1 MYEDTNEFGNELS
14 VGGALK
20 ENASEKPSFLE
31 YSLQEWYDAK
41 REIKKEYGIAYDT
54 SYTSIYQTANE
65 SLGDKSA
72 GGGLFQINMQYK
84 PKNQNKE
91 YSGSLNF
98 RVENRHNYTNAS
110 LHDFGGEV
118 GSAMPTVY
126 AFNDMKWGV
135 IQLYW
140 EQSLTEDFKFII
152 GRLQPIA
159 YIDSYAFISPF
170 TGFLNQ
176 SFSWAPTMAIPAS
189 GFGIAGGTMLNDNIY
204 LTASLSDANAD
215 NTKVG
220 FDTFFQ
226 DREYFKHVEF
236 GFIKSLKEREIN
248 NVHMTLWHSDE
259 REKAKKDS
267 AWGVGVS
274 GSWKFEKKWVP
285 FIRAS
290 YSDGNIT
297 ALSHMI
303 STGIGYQFDPKSQ
316 LALGLSWGKPSSGNR
331 DQITSEIFYRMN
343 ISKNLQVTPDIQY
356 IKNPSNNLNTDSIF
370 LAGLRLRVLL

>member
-1 MYEDTNEFGNELS
+1 M
-14 VGGALK
+14 
-20 ENASEKPSFLE
+20 
-31 YSLQEWYDAK
+31 
-41 REIKKEYGIAYDT
+41 
-54 SYTSIYQTANE
+54 ANE
-65 SLGDKSA
+65 SLGDTSA
-72 GGGLFQINMQYK
+72 AGGLFQVNIRYK
-84 PKNQNKE
+84 PLNQNRE
-91 YSGSLNF
+91 YSGALNF
-98 RVENRHNYTNAS
+98 RVENRHNYTDTS

-118 GSAMPTVY
+118 GSAIPTVY

-140 EQSLTEDFKFII
+140 EQSLTEDFKFIV

-159 YIDSYAFISPF
+159 YIDSYAFVSPF
-170 TGFLNQ
+170 TSFLNQ

-189 GFGIAGGTMLNDNIY
+189 GFGVAGGTMLDENIY

-215 NTKVG
+215 NTKAG

-236 GFIKSLKEREIN
+236 GFIKSLKERTKN
-248 NVHMTLWHSDE
+248 NIHMTLWHSDE
-259 REKAKKDS
+259 REKANKSS

-274 GSWKFEKKWVP
+274 GSWEFEKNLVP

-290 YSDGNIT
+290 YSDGDII

-316 LALGLSWGKPSSGNR
+316 LALGVSWGKPNSGNR
-331 DQITSEIFYRMN
+331 EQISSEIFYRMN

-356 IKNPSNNLNTDSIF
+356 IKNPSDNLNTDSIF